1 MESIPFNRK
10 KIERGKQHLYLDAG
24 YQGEEIEDLC
34 NELSYIMHL
43 RPRGEEKKQLEKRLL
58 KKARRWVVER
68 TASWINRFRGLLIR
82 WNKKLDNYLALIYF
96 ACGIIVWKKSL
107 CG

>member
-1 MESIPFNRK
+1 
-10 KIERGKQHLYLDAG
+10 
-24 YQGEEIEDLC
+24 
-34 NELSYIMHL
+34 MHL
-43 RPRGEEKKQLEKRLL
+43 RPRGEEKKELEKGII

-82 WNKKLDNYLALIYF
+82 WNKKADNYLALLYF
-96 ACGIIVWKKSL
+96 ACGIIVWKSAL